1 MRRVQKRMQML
12 LILSYSDYTD
22 YLQLDSEEFT
32 HLFSIIEINVT
43 SFFRDADS
51 WDYVVA
57 QLIPRI
63 ITGKSTQ
70 EPIRVWSA
78 GCASGEE
85 IYTLAM
91 LLAEALGME
100 QYNAQIKIFATDVD
114 VDALKHARK
123 GSYSAS
129 KVADIPGK
137 LLKKYFEQIGS
148 HYVVCRDLR
157 PSIIFSCHNVIQDAS
172 MSKIDLLVCRNVL
185 IYFNIESQM
194 KVLARFHFSLKD
206 RGFLFLGQ
214 AEMIPIDINFFT
226 TLDRRHHVFTKV
238 AKRDL
243 NQRLLHKLVS

>member
-12 LILSYSDYTD
+12 LISSYNDYTD
-22 YLQLDSEEFT
+22 YLQVDSQEFNL
-32 HLFSIIEINVT
+32 LFNSIEINVT
-43 SFFRDADS
+43 NFFRDTDS

-57 QLIPRI
+57 KLIPQI
-63 ITGKSTQ
+63 IAGKSSK

-85 IYTLAM
+85 TYTLAM

-100 QYNAQIKIFATDVD
+100 QYNEQIKIFATDVD
-114 VDALKHARK
+114 VDALKDARE
-123 GSYSAS
+123 GSYTAS

-137 LLKKYFEQIGS
+137 LLEKYFNQIGD
-148 HYVVCRDLR
+148 HYVVCQDLR
-157 PSIIFSCHNVIQDAS
+157 PSIIFSCHNMIQDAS

-194 KVLARFHFSLKD
+194 KVLARFHFSLKNSS
-206 RGFLFLGQ
+206 FLFLGQ

-226 TLDRRHHVFTKV
+226 TVDRRHHVFTKV
-238 AKRDL
+238 AKKDL